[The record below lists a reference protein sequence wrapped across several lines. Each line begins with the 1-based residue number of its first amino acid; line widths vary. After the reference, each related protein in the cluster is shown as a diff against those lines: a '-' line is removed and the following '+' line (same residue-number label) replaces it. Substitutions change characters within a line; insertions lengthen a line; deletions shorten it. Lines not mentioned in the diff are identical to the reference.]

1 LSCDLLQLLICRSSV
16 GLTRYDEPDF
26 SRHSAQ
32 YPPTSVRDTVT
43 FIFSVS
49 RHSFT
54 PSFEGPLVYPACVVY
69 PEFSKGSREGSEV
82 DGPLVSTVDGRP
94 CGRMCRPPAWRAN
107 VAGCDATVSDLCMD
121 IQDAQR
127 EVRSVYIGGFW
138 GQLVSSVIWLVSA
151 ALGTWVTPR
160 ASILTVVIGG
170 FFIFPLTQM
179 LLRLSGRRASVSR
192 DNSFNTLGM
201 QVAFVLPFSML
212 LLVPV
217 GLYDL
222 NLFFPALM
230 VLLGAHYFPFATL
243 YGMRMFLFLGGILIA
258 AGVVIAHWF
267 SGTFSLG
274 AWVGGLALLV
284 FACIGRSIATG
295 EASAP
300 STH

>member
-1 LSCDLLQLLICRSSV
+1 
-16 GLTRYDEPDF
+16 
-26 SRHSAQ
+26 
-32 YPPTSVRDTVT
+32 
-43 FIFSVS
+43 
-49 RHSFT
+49 
-54 PSFEGPLVYPACVVY
+54 
-69 PEFSKGSREGSEV
+69 
-82 DGPLVSTVDGRP
+82 
-94 CGRMCRPPAWRAN
+94 
-107 VAGCDATVSDLCMD
+107 MD
-121 IQDAQR
+121 IEDAQR

-151 ALGTWVTPR
+151 APGTWVTPK
-160 ASILTVVIGG
+160 ASILAIVIAG

-179 LLRLSGRRASVSR
+179 LLRLSGRRTSVSR
-192 DNSFNTLGM
+192 ENPFNSLGM

-274 AWVGGLALLV
+274 AWVAGLALLV